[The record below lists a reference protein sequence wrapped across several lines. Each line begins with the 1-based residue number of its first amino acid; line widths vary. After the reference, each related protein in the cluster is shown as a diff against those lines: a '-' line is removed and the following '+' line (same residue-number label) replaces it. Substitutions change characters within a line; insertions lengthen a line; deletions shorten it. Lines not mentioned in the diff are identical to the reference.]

1 MSVAFSSQ
9 PLAAEQSP
17 IFLGVPSKH
26 PRGFNAV
33 WVAVLCERTAAYLLA
48 SLLVLML
55 CERYGYPRDEA
66 LRMAGLVTAAGYLG
80 CLPGGLLAD
89 RLLGHR
95 RGLSFSLIFLTV
107 GYLLL
112 TLPSRLALWPSV
124 AVLIL
129 GNSLF
134 KPSAH
139 AVLGR
144 LYAPNDPRLE
154 RAQVWLHLAINV
166 GAVLGAVIAGLTTEW
181 WGWSGA
187 FAVAALAVFAGWLCL
202 FIGHRDGPAATRPA
216 LSSERNASAEDIS
229 PWNRVKTIAALTLA
243 MLLLNVCFGQVEGS
257 LLLWAT
263 QHTDRTLV
271 GYTMPPSWFVGI
283 PGLLVLIL
291 APVQLGLL
299 PRLQRRLGIR
309 RLVAVGLV
317 ATSLA
322 FLVLLPAVVLSNRQ
336 LVSVGWLVICHS
348 LLVIGETLVGPLG
361 LAQVLRLAPP
371 RFMGAVM
378 GVWFVFGAVG
388 YWLAGEIGALWVR
401 WSPIGGLVILTVL
414 PLLGAGM
421 LFVAERKGSAEQIRA
436 SGST

>member
-1 MSVAFSSQ
+1 MSVACSSQ
-9 PLAAEQSP
+9 PLAAEQFPTSFGTP
-17 IFLGVPSKH
+17 ATH
-26 PRGFNAV
+26 PRGFKV
-33 WVAVLCERTAAYLLA
+33 VCLAVLCERTAAYLLA

-55 CERYGYPRDEA
+55 CDRYSYPRDEA

-95 RGLSFSLIFLTV
+95 RGLSFSLAFLTV

-112 TLPSRLALWPSV
+112 TVPSQLALWPSV
-124 AVLIL
+124 VVLIL

-144 LYAPNDPRLE
+144 LYVSNDPRLE
-154 RAQVWLHLAINV
+154 RAQVWLHLAINI
-166 GAVLGAVIAGLTTEW
+166 GAVLGSVIAGLATQW

-187 FAVAALAVFAGWLCL
+187 FAFATLAVFVGWCCL
-202 FIGHRDGPAATRPA
+202 FIGQRDLPVPTRRV
-216 LSSERNASAEDIS
+216 LSSERNESPEELS
-229 PWNRVKTIAALTLA
+229 PWNRVKAIASLALA

-263 QHTDRTLV
+263 RHTDHTLF
-271 GYTMPPSWFVGI
+271 GFTMPPSWFVGI

-291 APVQLGLL
+291 APMQLGLL
-299 PRLQRRLGIR
+299 PRLQRALGIR
-309 RLVAVGLV
+309 RLIAVGLV
-317 ATSLA
+317 ATALA
-322 FLVLLPAVVLSNRQ
+322 FLVLLPAVVLSDRQ

-348 LLVIGETLVGPLG
+348 LLVVGETLVGPLG

-371 RFMGAVM
+371 RFVGAVM
-378 GVWFVFGAVG
+378 GVWFVSGAVG

-401 WSPIGGLVILTVL
+401 WSPIGTLVILTAL
-414 PLLGAGM
+414 PLLGAGV
-421 LFVAERKGSAEQIRA
+421 LFAAERKRSAE
-436 SGST
+436 

>member
-1 MSVAFSSQ
+1 MSVACSSQ
-9 PLAAEQSP
+9 PFTAKQSP
-17 IFLGVPSKH
+17 VSIGGPTKH
-26 PRGFNAV
+26 PHGFKV
-33 WVAVLCERTAAYLLA
+33 VCLAVLCERTAAYLLA

-55 CERYGYPRDEA
+55 CDRYGYPRDEA

-95 RGLSFSLIFLTV
+95 RGLSFSLVFLTV

-112 TLPSRLALWPSV
+112 TVPSRLALWPSV
-124 AVLIL
+124 AVLVL

-144 LYAPNDPRLE
+144 LYAPNDPRLD
-154 RAQVWLHLAINV
+154 RAQVWLHLAINI
-166 GAVLGAVIAGLTTEW
+166 GAVLGSVIAGLTTQR

-202 FIGHRDGPAATRPA
+202 FMGHRDPPAPTRLV
-216 LSSERNASAEDIS
+216 LSLERNASPEALS
-229 PWNRVKTIAALTLA
+229 PWGRVKTIASLTLA

-263 QHTDRTLV
+263 QHTDRTLL
-271 GYTMPPSWFVGI
+271 GYTLPPSWFVGI

-299 PRLQRRLGIR
+299 PRLQRGFGIR
-309 RLVAVGLV
+309 WLVALGLV
-317 ATSLA
+317 ATALA
-322 FLVLLPAVVLSNRQ
+322 FLVLLPAVVLTDKR

-348 LLVIGETLVGPLG
+348 LLVVGETLVGPLG

-371 RFMGAVM
+371 RFVGAVM
-378 GVWFVFGAVG
+378 GVWFVSGAVG

-414 PLLGAGM
+414 PLLGAGV
-421 LFVAERKGSAEQIRA
+421 LLSQKRR
-436 SGST
+436 